1 MSCCFPNLLL
11 FLTCFLSK
19 MNCMAIYFRYEGSS
33 SFHFTVKK
41 FHSVS
46 LGFYQTQCISEVI
59 IDIVANPVRRS
70 VCIIKTNFLGKTTR
84 LLSILSG
91 LFLFLFMH

>member
-1 MSCCFPNLLL
+1 MMSCCFPNLLL

-19 MNCMAIYFRYEGSS
+19 MNGMAIYFRYEGSS
-33 SFHFTVKK
+33 SFHFTEKK

-59 IDIVANPVRRS
+59 IDIVANPVCLS
-70 VCIIKTNFLGKTTR
+70 VC
-84 LLSILSG
+84 LSALSKRT
-91 LFLFLFMH
+91 F